1 MEQISIVTTTSNTF
15 AKHTGV
21 MLYSLL
27 HNNTE
32 NNLKLYVLYHHLSS
46 QNKKKLK
53 RMIKKFNRRVDFI
66 KEVPNKY
73 ADCKL
78 GNRLK
83 EEVYYRLSIP
93 QLLDNSIEKAI
104 YLDSDIIVLEN
115 IAPLWNIH
123 LADHLLGA
131 VEDPGAKKYGRF
143 KALTIP
149 NEYGYFNSGVLVI
162 NVSQWRKL
170 GISEKVIQYIR
181 DNPENCRLLDQ
192 DGLNAILYDRRK
204 SIDLKW
210 NYQTALIGKYSIK
223 PAIIHYTTKKKPW
236 KYPHPLAEYYHYY
249 EKLMDWK

>member
-1 MEQISIVTTTSNTF
+1 MEQIIIVTTTSNKF

-21 MLYSLL
+21 MIYSLL
-27 HNNTE
+27 LNNKM
-32 NNLKLYVLYHHLSS
+32 NNLKLYILYHHLSS
-46 QNKKKLK
+46 QNKKKLTN
-53 RMIKKFNRRVDFI
+53 MIKKFNSCVDFI
-66 KEVPNKY
+66 KEDPNKY

-93 QLLDNSIEKAI
+93 QLIDTSIEKAI
-104 YLDSDIIVLEN
+104 YLDSDIIVLED

-123 LADHLLGA
+123 LADHLLAA

-149 NEYGYFNSGVLVI
+149 IEYGYFNSGVLLL
-162 NVSQWRKL
+162 NVSKWRNL
-170 GISEKVIQYIR
+170 DITEKVIHYIR
-181 DNPENCRLLDQ
+181 NNPENCRLLDQ
-192 DGLNAILYDRRK
+192 DGLNAILYNKRK
-204 SIDLKW
+204 SIDPKW
-210 NYQTALIGKYSIK
+210 NFQTALIGKYSIK

-249 EKLMDWK
+249 EKQIDWK